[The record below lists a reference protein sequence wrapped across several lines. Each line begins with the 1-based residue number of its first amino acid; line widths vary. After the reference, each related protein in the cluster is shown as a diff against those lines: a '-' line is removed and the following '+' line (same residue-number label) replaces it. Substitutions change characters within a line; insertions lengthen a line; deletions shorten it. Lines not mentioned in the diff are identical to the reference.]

1 MSALGKMGVIY
12 RIDHLILT
20 ISTHGKYDNIK
31 TGRQASCASFERS
44 VDDAGDSGPIH
55 QVIAGIV
62 VVNGGETTQGRCCKL
77 H

>member
-20 ISTHGKYDNIK
+20 ISTHGKYDN
-31 TGRQASCASFERS
+31 CASFERS

-55 QVIAGIV
+55 QVIVGIV
-62 VVNGGETTQGRCCKL
+62 GVNGGETTQGRCCKL